1 MLIQLYSDTNL
12 LVQPFKF
19 EPGLN
24 IILGKYSD
32 DKENKGI
39 NGIGKSSLVRL
50 IDFALLSNS
59 AEKRF
64 LHTKYDFLR
73 KENHTIT
80 LEFKSQD
87 NTYFVKRT
95 FRKGDDI
102 LFGENLNRLEG
113 YTKAELRKILTNK
126 LFPFSND
133 DIFFQ
138 GERYGTLMDFF
149 IKDDLE
155 NQQRVDPLNFSSGT
169 RSQTSKA
176 IFNFFLLGLPTKDIL
191 RYEELLNEHNE
202 FSKTA
207 KGLKNKIKT
216 DQGKSIEEFKSDRIK
231 IEQNIELLER
241 SLKDYKFLENYK
253 NLEKDLIEITAKIN
267 DHLKNYHSLNRK
279 LKKIKETFQYNQS
292 VDIKEI
298 RKLYN
303 EVLSTFGN
311 MVSKTLD
318 EITTFKKEILENRN
332 KFLIAKEQEFHKSI
346 DKVLGEIST
355 LEQER
360 SKLYKKLEE
369 KGALESIT
377 NTYEQLTLEKT
388 RLAGNLKIL
397 EELDGLQ
404 EMMGNLHVSISEVKR
419 DILAVLKQN
428 ESVINDLRGLF
439 LEILQNAI
447 FLEDD
452 NPSGYYDISPKPDS
466 PRNQLP
472 FKVEV
477 EIPKADALGQS
488 RLKIV
493 AYDLMVF
500 LKNINEGRIFP
511 CFLIHDG
518 VYHGISLNTKIKALN
533 FMYHQHLAKPY
544 FQYITTFNEDE
555 IYIPEE
561 KTELV
566 GSFDFDMD
574 NVVIAEF
581 TDNPG
586 GMIFKRDFK

>member
-12 LVQPFKF
+12 LLKSFRF
-19 EPGLN
+19 NPGIN

-32 DKENKGI
+32 DKETKGI

-59 AEKRF
+59 AEKIF
-64 LHTKYDFLR
+64 SQDKYDFLR
-73 KENHTIT
+73 EEGHNIV
-80 LEFKSQD
+80 LEFKSQEV
-87 NTYFVKRT
+87 TYFTKRT
-95 FRKGDDI
+95 FNKGDNI
-102 LFGENLNRLEG
+102 LFGEKINELEE
-113 YTKAELRKILTNK
+113 YTKPELKKILTNK
-126 LFPFSND
+126 LFPFSEED
-133 DIFFQ
+133 VFFR

-155 NQQRVDPLNFSSGT
+155 NQQRIDPLIFSSGT

-191 RYEELLNEHNE
+191 KYEELLKDYTDY
-202 FSKTA
+202 SKTA
-207 KGLKNKIKT
+207 KGLENKIKI
-216 DQGKSIEEFKSDRIK
+216 DYNKSIEEFKSERIK
-231 IEQNIELLER
+231 IEQNIELLEK

-253 NLEKDLIEITAKIN
+253 NLEKELIEITTKIN
-267 DHLKNYHSLNRK
+267 GNLKEYHSLNRK
-279 LKKIKETFQYNQS
+279 FKKVKESFQFNQS
-292 VDIKEI
+292 VDTQQI

-303 EVLSTFGN
+303 EVLATFGDL
-311 MVSKTLD
+311 VSKTLD
-318 EITTFKKEILENRN
+318 EITIFKREILENRN
-332 KFLIAKEQEFHKSI
+332 KILIAKELELQKSI
-346 DKVLGEIST
+346 DKVLKEISG

-377 NTYEQLTLEKT
+377 NTYEQLTLEKSQ
-388 RLAGNLKIL
+388 LAGNLRIL

-404 EMMGNLHVSISEVKR
+404 EMMGNLHVTISEVKR
-419 DILAVLKQN
+419 DILTALKQH
-428 ESVINDLRGLF
+428 ETSINKLRKLF

-447 FLEDD
+447 LLEDD
-452 NPSGYYDISPKPDS
+452 SPSGYFDISPKPDS

-472 FKVEV
+472 FKVKV

-500 LKNINEGRIFP
+500 LKNIKEERVFP
-511 CFLIHDG
+511 HFLIHDG

-533 FMYHQHLAKPY
+533 FMYHKQLAHPY
-544 FQYITTFNEDE
+544 FQYIITFNEDE

-561 KTELV
+561 KKNLV
-566 GSFDFDMD
+566 GAFVFDLD

-581 TDNPG
+581 TDNPD
-586 GMIFKRDFK
+586 GMLFKRDFK

>member
-12 LVQPFKF
+12 LLKPFKF

-32 DKENKGI
+32 DKETKGI
-39 NGIGKSSLVRL
+39 NGIGKSSLIRL
-50 IDFALLSNS
+50 VDFALLSNS

-64 LHTKYDFLR
+64 LQTKYDFLR
-73 KENHTIT
+73 EEKHNIT
-80 LEFKSQD
+80 LEFKSQE
-87 NTYFVKRT
+87 TKYFIKRT
-95 FRKGDDI
+95 FGKGDNVF
-102 LFGENLNRLEG
+102 FGEDLNGLEK
-113 YTKAELRKILTNK
+113 YTKPELKKILTNK
-126 LFPFSND
+126 LFPLSEED
-133 DIFFQ
+133 VFFQ

-155 NQQRVDPLNFSSGT
+155 NQQRIDPLSFSFGT

-176 IFNFFLLGLPTKDIL
+176 VFNFFLLGLPTKDIL
-191 RYEELLNEHNE
+191 RYEDLLNEHNE
-202 FSKTA
+202 FRRTSR
-207 KGLKNKIKT
+207 GLENKIKI
-216 DQGKSIEEFKSDRIK
+216 DQGKSIEEFKSERIK

-253 NLEKDLIEITAKIN
+253 NIEKELIEITTKIN
-267 DHLKNYHSLNRK
+267 ENLKEYHSLSRK
-279 LKKIKETFQYNQS
+279 LKKVKETFQFNQS
-292 VDIKEI
+292 VDTLEI

-303 EVLSTFGN
+303 EVLSTFGDI
-311 MVSKTLD
+311 VSKTLD

-332 KFLIAKEQEFHKSI
+332 KFLIAKEQELQKLI
-346 DKVLGEIST
+346 DKILGEIST

-360 SKLYKKLEE
+360 SKLYKKLDE

-377 NTYEQLTLEKT
+377 NTFEQLTSEKT
-388 RLAGNLKIL
+388 QLAGNLKIL

-404 EMMGNLHVSISEVKR
+404 EMMGNLHVTISEVKR
-419 DILAVLKQN
+419 DILAVLKQHEAAIN
-428 ESVINDLRGLF
+428 ELRALF

-447 FLEDD
+447 LLEDD
-452 NPSGYYDISPKPDS
+452 NPSGYFDISPKPDS
-466 PRNQLP
+466 PRNKLP

-500 LKNINEGRIFP
+500 LRNIKEERVFP
-511 CFLIHDG
+511 RFLIHDG

-533 FMYHQHLAKPY
+533 FMYHQHLAHPY

-561 KTELV
+561 KKDLV
-566 GSFDFDMD
+566 GAFEFDMKD
-574 NVVIAEF
+574 VVIAEF
-581 TDNPG
+581 TDNPE
-586 GMIFKRDFK
+586 GMLFKRDFK

>member
-1 MLIQLYSDTNL
+1 MLVQLYSDTNL
-12 LVQPFKF
+12 LVKPFKF

-59 AEKRF
+59 AERRF
-64 LHTKYDFLR
+64 SQSKYDFLR
-73 KENHTIT
+73 EENHTIT
-80 LEFKSQD
+80 LEFKSQGI
-87 NTYFVKRT
+87 TYFIKRT
-95 FRKGDDI
+95 FEKGANVF
-102 LFGENLNRLEG
+102 FGQSLNALEE
-113 YTKAELRKILTNK
+113 YTKAELKKILTNK
-126 LFPFSND
+126 LFPFNED
-133 DIFFQ
+133 DVFFE

-149 IKDDLE
+149 IKDDLD

-176 IFNFFLLGLPTKDIL
+176 IFNFFLLGLPTKEIL
-191 RYEELLNEHNE
+191 KYEELLGEHNE

-207 KGLKNKIKT
+207 KGLENKIKI
-216 DQGKSIEEFKSDRIK
+216 DQGKSIEEFKSERIK

-253 NLEKDLIEITAKIN
+253 SLEKELVEITAKIN
-267 DHLKNYHSLNRK
+267 NYLKEYHSANRK
-279 LKKIKETFQYNQS
+279 LKKIKESFQYSQS
-292 VDIKEI
+292 VDTQEIK
-298 RKLYN
+298 KLYN
-303 EVLSTFGN
+303 EVFSTFGDL
-311 MVSKTLD
+311 VSKTLD
-318 EITTFKKEILENRN
+318 EITSFKKEILENRN
-332 KFLIAKEQEFHKSI
+332 KFLIAKEQELQKSI
-346 DKVLGEIST
+346 DKILGEISA

-360 SKLYKKLEE
+360 SRLYKKLEE

-377 NTYEQLTLEKT
+377 NTYEQLTMEKT
-388 RLAGNLKIL
+388 QLAGNLKIL
-397 EELDGLQ
+397 QELDGLQ
-404 EMMGNLHVSISEVKR
+404 EMMGNLHVTISEVKR
-419 DILAVLKQN
+419 DILSTLKQN
-428 ESVINDLRGLF
+428 ESVVNNLRALF

-452 NPSGYYDISPKPDS
+452 NPSGYFDISPKPDS

-472 FKVEV
+472 FKVEI

-500 LKNINEGRIFP
+500 LKNINEERIFP
-511 CFLIHDG
+511 RFLIHDG

-533 FMYHQHLAKPY
+533 FMYHQHLEKPY

-566 GSFDFDMD
+566 GSFDFDME

-581 TDNPG
+581 TDSPE